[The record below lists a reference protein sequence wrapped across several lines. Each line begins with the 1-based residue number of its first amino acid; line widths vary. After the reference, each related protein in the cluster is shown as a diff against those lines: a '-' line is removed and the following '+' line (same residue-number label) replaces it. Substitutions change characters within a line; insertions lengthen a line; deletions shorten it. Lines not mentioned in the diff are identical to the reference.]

1 MKVAI
6 VIPSDI
12 NSAPYLQYYADVL
25 KRKEIP
31 YHFISWNR
39 KGSNDS
45 LQCENN
51 IVYTLESAETMP
63 LYRKYIDYL
72 RFSVFVRKEL
82 ESGNYEFV
90 IVHTIQASLFLG
102 KYLKKHFNNRYIID
116 IRDYSKLLT
125 IYKNRFHQYLKCS
138 ALNCVSSPGFLSW
151 LPGDTEFIVSHNLRS
166 DSVCSDYKYVPFDK
180 NNIRILTIG
189 QLRDYSTNSRIIDAF
204 GDKSAVL
211 LLFAGNGNA
220 KESLEE
226 LVLQRKYRNV
236 LFTGRYKKEEE
247 NGIVKEADF
256 INILLPTGV
265 HDVNIMSNRFYLA
278 VIHRKPMIVNKESIQ
293 ARYVEKYRLG
303 VVVKE
308 QDNISEKLMQYI
320 DLFDADIFNEGC
332 DLITKEISSEILLFE
347 KKVESCFS

>member
-31 YHFISWNR
+31 YYFISWNR

-45 LQCENN
+45 LLCENN
-51 IVYTLESAETMP
+51 IVYTLESAETIP
-63 LYRKYIDYL
+63 LYRKYIDYMF
-72 RFSVFVRKEL
+72 FSAFVRKEL
-82 ESGNYEFV
+82 ENGNYDFV

-102 KYLKKHFNNRYIID
+102 KYLKKYFNNKYIID
-116 IRDYSKLLT
+116 IRDYSKLLI
-125 IYKNRFHQYLKCS
+125 IYKSRFHKYLKCS

-151 LPGDTEFIVSHNLRS
+151 LPGDTEFTVSHNLRS
-166 DSVCSDYKYVPFDK
+166 DSVYRDYKYVPFDK
-180 NNIRILTIG
+180 KIIRILTIG

-204 GDKSAVL
+204 GDKNNVL
-211 LLFAGNGNA
+211 LHFAGNGNA

-226 LVLQRKYRNV
+226 LVLRRKYKNV
-236 LFTGRYKKEEE
+236 VFTGRYRKEEE
-247 NGIVKEADF
+247 NDIVERADF

-278 VIHRKPMIVNKESIQ
+278 VIHRKPMIVNEESIQ
-293 ARYVEKYRLG
+293 ARYVEKYGLG

-308 QDNISEKLMQYI
+308 KDNISEKLTQYI
-320 DLFDADIFNEGC
+320 DSFDADIFNEGC

>member
-12 NSAPYLQYYADVL
+12 NSAPYLNYYTDVL
-25 KRKEIP
+25 KRNGIP
-31 YHFISWNR
+31 FHFISWNR
-39 KGSNDS
+39 KGNDS
-45 LQCENN
+45 FPQSMDNSAYN
-51 IVYTLESAETMP
+51 LESAETMP
-63 LYRKYIDYL
+63 LYRKYIDYR
-72 RFSVFVRKEL
+72 RFAAFVRKEL
-82 ESGNYEFV
+82 EKENYDFV

-125 IYKNRFHQYLKCS
+125 IYKSRFHQYLKNS
-138 ALNCVSSPGFLSW
+138 ALNCVSSPGFLFW
-151 LPGDTEFIVSHNLRS
+151 LPRDVEFTLSHNLRS
-166 DSVCSDYKYVPFDK
+166 SAVCNDYKYVPFDR

-189 QLRDYSTNSRIIDAF
+189 QLRDYATNSRIIDAF
-204 GDKSAVL
+204 GDRNTII

-220 KESLEE
+220 KESLEK
-226 LVLQRKYRNV
+226 LVLQRKYKNV
-236 LFTGRYKKEEE
+236 LFTGRYRKEEE
-247 NGIVKEADF
+247 DDIVKRSDF

-278 VIHRKPMIVNKESIQ
+278 VIHRKPMIVNEESIQ
-293 ARYVEKYRLG
+293 AKYVEKYRLG
-303 VVVKE
+303 VVVNE
-308 QDNISEKLMQYI
+308 QDNISEKLTQYI
-320 DLFDADIFNEGC
+320 DSFDADIFNEGC

>member
-25 KRKEIP
+25 KQKEIP
-31 YHFISWNR
+31 FHFISWNR

-45 LQCENN
+45 LLCENN
-51 IVYTLESAETMP
+51 IVYTLESAETIP

-72 RFSVFVRKEL
+72 RFSAFVRKEL
-82 ESGNYEFV
+82 EKGNYDFV

-102 KYLKKHFNNRYIID
+102 KYLKKYFNNKYIID

-125 IYKNRFHQYLKCS
+125 IYKNRFHKYLKCS

-151 LPGDTEFIVSHNLRS
+151 LPGDTEFTLSHNLRS

-180 NNIRILTIG
+180 KIIRILTIG
-189 QLRDYSTNSRIIDAF
+189 QLRDYCTNSRIIDAF
-204 GDKSAVL
+204 GDKNSVL
-211 LLFAGNGNA
+211 LHFAGNGNA

-226 LVLQRKYRNV
+226 LVLQRKYKNV
-236 LFTGRYKKEEE
+236 VFTGRYRKEEE
-247 NGIVKEADF
+247 NDIVERADF
-256 INILLPTGV
+256 INILLPTGI

-278 VIHRKPMIVNKESIQ
+278 VIHRKPMIVNEESIQ

-303 VVVKE
+303 VVVNE
-308 QDNISEKLMQYI
+308 QDNICEKLMQYI
-320 DLFDADIFNEGC
+320 DLFDADLFNEGC
-332 DLITKEISSEILLFE
+332 DLIKKEISSEILLFE

>member
-12 NSAPYLQYYADVL
+12 NSAPYLQYYTDVL

-31 YHFISWNR
+31 FHFISWNR
-39 KGSNDS
+39 KGSNGS
-45 LQCENN
+45 LLCEDNT
-51 IVYTLESAETMP
+51 VYTLESAETMP
-63 LYRKYIDYL
+63 LCRKYIDYL
-72 RFSVFVRKEL
+72 RFSAFVRKKL
-82 ESGNYEFV
+82 KRGNYDFV

-125 IYKNRFHQYLKCS
+125 IYKSSFHQYLKSS

-151 LPGDTEFIVSHNLRS
+151 LPRDMEFTVSHNLRS
-166 DSVCSDYKYVPFDK
+166 GNVYNDYKYASFEK

-189 QLRDYSTNSRIIDAF
+189 QLRDYSTNSRMIDAF
-204 GDKSAVL
+204 GNMNCIL
-211 LLFAGNGNA
+211 LHFAGNGNA

-247 NGIVKEADF
+247 NGIVTEADF
-256 INILLPTGV
+256 INILLPVGV

-278 VIHRKPMIVNKESIQ
+278 VIHRKPMIVNEESIQ

-320 DLFDADIFNEGC
+320 YSFDADIFNEGC
-332 DLITKEISSEILLFE
+332 DLIIKKISSEILLFE